1 MQSAHNRISCY
12 AWSVTLNVRRGEYW
26 HKCCQMILRKILF
39 LILVVALSLVP
50 VLQAA
55 HALTHVGDADLI
67 GNVYAD
73 GGQEESG
80 LHPDSGLDGDKI
92 CLDCLALT
100 GFSIAVAV
108 LPVFF
113 FDQMRRQPP
122 PYPISAP
129 VLPRFSS
136 PYFTRGPPQA

>member
-1 MQSAHNRISCY
+1 
-12 AWSVTLNVRRGEYW
+12 
-26 HKCCQMILRKILF
+26 MILRKILF
-39 LILVVALSLVP
+39 LILVVTLSVVP

-55 HALTHVGDADLI
+55 HALTHVGDADHI
-67 GNVYAD
+67 GNTYAD
-73 GGQEESG
+73 DGQEERK
-80 LHPDSGLDGDKI
+80 LDPDDGVDGDKI

-113 FDQMRRQPP
+113 FDQRRRQPLL
-122 PYPISAP
+122 YLVSRP
-129 VLPRFSS
+129 VLQSFSF

>member
-1 MQSAHNRISCY
+1 
-12 AWSVTLNVRRGEYW
+12 
-26 HKCCQMILRKILF
+26 MILRKILF
-39 LILVVALSLVP
+39 LILVVALSVVP

-67 GNVYAD
+67 GNAYAD
-73 GGQEESG
+73 DGQEERG
-80 LHPDSGLDGDKI
+80 LDPDDGVDGDKI

-122 PYPISAP
+122 PYLLSRPI
-129 VLPRFSS
+129 LLDFSS
-136 PYFTRGPPQA
+136 PYLIRGPPQA